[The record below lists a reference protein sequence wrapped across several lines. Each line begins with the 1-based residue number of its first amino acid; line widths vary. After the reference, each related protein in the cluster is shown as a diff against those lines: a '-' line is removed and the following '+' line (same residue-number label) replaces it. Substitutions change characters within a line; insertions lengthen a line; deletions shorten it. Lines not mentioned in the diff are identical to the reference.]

1 MANAETFKQHDAN
14 GPSDKA
20 KDTKTAKRAQRRGK
34 ELINSTVEVEYKE
47 KNEDGELCYLGWL
60 KGSITAYN
68 SHQGYLVQCQN
79 QKDCNGN
86 KTGDWTDWLLSVNCC
101 DVRISE

>member
-1 MANAETFKQHDAN
+1 MAYADTFKQNDTN

-20 KDTKTAKRAQRRGK
+20 KDIKTAKKARGRDK
-34 ELINSTVEVEYKE
+34 GLINSVVEVEYKE

-68 SHQGYLVQCQN
+68 SHHVQFQN

-86 KTGDWTDWLLSVNCC
+86 
-101 DVRISE
+101 